1 MSKDALFQL
10 GMGSVFLKTSQKEE
24 HLGYLVDRL
33 STRVKTSSHARL
45 STRYRSSKA
54 DRPLPLECLNAHQV
68 RPTAHHVTSRC
79 HLHSGRMPI

>member
-24 HLGYLVDRL
+24 YLGYPADRL
-33 STRVKTSSHARL
+33 SARVKTSPDARS
-45 STRYRSSKA
+45 STRYRLSKA
-54 DRPLPLECLNAHQV
+54 DHLLPLGHLNTRLV